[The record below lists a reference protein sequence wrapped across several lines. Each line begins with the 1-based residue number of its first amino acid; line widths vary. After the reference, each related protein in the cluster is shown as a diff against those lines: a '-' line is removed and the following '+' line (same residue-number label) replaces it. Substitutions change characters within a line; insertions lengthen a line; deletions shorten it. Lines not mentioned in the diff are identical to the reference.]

1 MKDEVVVF
9 WFRRDLRLQDN
20 AALSEALRSGQK
32 VLPIYIYDENVPSF
46 LSEKDVKTTFIN
58 AQLHKMQLELKNS
71 NAALSLAEGK
81 AIDVFKEMMKQF
93 KIHAVYVNREY
104 EPNLIKR
111 DQELFDFLTAQN
123 IQFKTYKDQVLFER
137 DEIVKADGLPYKI
150 YTPYSKKWLEKL
162 QHMNVSFFECSLE
175 TSKLVQKKFYFPFS
189 ESSPVID
196 PKDNAWPYDL
206 SQKTID
212 NYTDTRNF
220 PSIAG
225 TSKLSNHLRYGTV
238 SVRSCIRE
246 AMKSSDITFLKE
258 LIWREFF
265 TQALW
270 HFPFSVFQ
278 NFKEKYNGI
287 VWRNNTSE
295 FEQWCRGETG
305 YPIVDAG
312 MRELN
317 STGFMHNRVRM
328 ITASFLCKHLL
339 IDWRWGEAYFAEK
352 LLDYDMALNVGNWQW
367 VAGTGCD
374 SAPYFRVFNP
384 TEQLKKFDKE
394 FLYVKKWVPE
404 FQELTYK
411 PMVEH
416 TMARKRCLETF
427 KKGLLKSI

>member
-196 PKDNAWPYDL
+196 PKDSAWPYDL

>member
-1 MKDEVVVF
+1 MKDEIVVF

-20 AALSEALRSGQK
+20 AALSEALQSGRK
-32 VLPIYIYDENVPSF
+32 VLPIYIFDENVPPFS
-46 LSEKDVKTTFIN
+46 SENNVKTLFVN
-58 AQLHKMQLELKNS
+58 AQLQKISLELENLG
-71 NAALSLAEGK
+71 AALSIAEGN
-81 AIDVFKEMMKQF
+81 AVDVFKEILKYYNVY
-93 KIHAVYVNREY
+93 AVYANREY

-111 DQELFDFLTAQN
+111 DQEISGFLTTHK
-123 IQFKTYKDQVLFER
+123 ILFKTLKDQVLFER

-150 YTPYSKKWLEKL
+150 YTPYSKKWLEGL
-162 QHMNVSFFECSLE
+162 HNMDLPFFECTLNSAR
-175 TSKLVQKKFYFPFS
+175 LVHNKFYFS
-189 ESSPVID
+189 SAESKIAFAT
-196 PKDNAWPYDL
+196 KLNQWPYDL
-206 SQKTID
+206 SKKTID

-220 PSIAG
+220 PGIDG

-258 LIWREFF
+258 LIWRDFF
-265 TQALW
+265 TQVLW
-270 HFPFSVFQ
+270 HFPFSVTQ

-287 VWRNNTSE
+287 TWRNNQNE
-295 FEQWCRGETG
+295 FGKWCKGETG
-305 YPIVDAG
+305 YPMVDAG

-339 IDWRWGEAYFAEK
+339 IDWKWGEAYFAEK

-384 TEQLKKFDKE
+384 SEQLKKFDKD
-394 FLYVKKWVPE
+394 FTYVKKWVPE
-404 FQELTYK
+404 FQEFSYK

-416 TMARKRCLETF
+416 TQARKRCLETF
-427 KKGLLKSI
+427 KQGLLNYT